1 VISDSKAS
9 DGSRKLSNMEAIMTG
24 QTTIDWRYDAVQA
37 KNRAFDGIFYFG
49 VRTTGIFCRPSCSSR
64 TPLPENVSYFASP
77 NDATAAG
84 FRACLRCKPSSE
96 DHVDNNAKMVAR
108 ALDLLKSADTE
119 IATIDELSSNLDI
132 SASQLQRIFKAV
144 LGLSPKAVMD
154 MMRIENFKEN
164 VKESDVTTSL
174 YDSGFG
180 SSRSLYEKAAQHMGM
195 TPAVYKKGGK
205 GMKINYTIVDSP
217 LGKLMVAATER
228 GICSVSF
235 GDDVETLR
243 QELSAEFFA
252 SEIVDNNAG
261 LKNAV
266 NAILKSLDGEKT
278 ILTLPL
284 DLRASAFQMRV
295 WSELRK
301 IPYGETRS
309 YAEIATAVGNPK
321 AVRAVARACATNPV
335 ALVNPCH
342 RVIGSNGKLSG
353 YRWGIERKA
362 QLLKEESSKS
372 ERY

>member
-1 VISDSKAS
+1 
-9 DGSRKLSNMEAIMTG
+9 MTA
-24 QTTIDWRYDAVQA
+24 QTANDWRYDAVQNR
-37 KNRAFDGIFYFG
+37 NRAFDGIFYFA

-64 TPLPENVSYFASP
+64 TPRPENVSYFASP

-84 FRACLRCKPSSE
+84 FRACLRCKPSSK
-96 DHVDNNAKMVAR
+96 DNVDNNAKMVAR
-108 ALDLLKSADTE
+108 ALDLLKNVDIE

-144 LGLSPKAVMD
+144 LGLSPKEVMD
-154 MMRIENFKEN
+154 MMRIENFKVN

-205 GMKINYTIVDSP
+205 GMKIKYTIVDSP

-228 GICSVSF
+228 GICAVSF
-235 GDDVETLR
+235 GDEETLR
-243 QELSAEFFA
+243 GELSAEFFA
-252 SEIVDNNAG
+252 SEIANDGAG
-261 LKNAV
+261 LKDAV

-301 IPYGETRS
+301 IPYGETVLIKRS
-309 YAEIATAVGNPK
+309 PRQSAIQTPF
-321 AVRAVARACATNPV
+321 
-335 ALVNPCH
+335 ALLH
-342 RVIGSNGKLSG
+342 
-353 YRWGIERKA
+353 EHA
-362 QLLKEESSKS
+362 QRTQSHS
-372 ERY
+372 